1 GHVHPSALHLDS
13 TFLAAL
19 QSLSNCSRKSFSFPG
34 ITATG
39 DVMRPAK
46 GLTLLAAA
54 STGALLAYLL
64 DPTQGKRRRA
74 LVRDKAYSQ
83 MKSVQDCAPGIAADV
98 RNRAQGLASRL
109 RLRLARAEVPDDIL
123 IERVRARI
131 GREVAHPGSI
141 GVSAANG
148 EVTLTG
154 VAL

>member
-1 GHVHPSALHLDS
+1 
-13 TFLAAL
+13 
-19 QSLSNCSRKSFSFPG
+19 
-34 ITATG
+34 
-39 DVMRPAK
+39 MRSAK
-46 GLTLLAAA
+46 GLTILAAA

-83 MKSVQDCAPGIAADV
+83 LKSVQDCAPGIVADV

-141 GVSAANG
+141 GVSAASG

-154 VAL
+154 VALESERQRLIGAVRRVPGVARVLCEVQVHPVAGKVPGLQG